1 MTAIIPQ
8 AVMGAIMIF
17 ASLVSPLSLLTL
29 IFAIFGGIILGIEL
43 RSEEVRREIEGK
55 AKR

>member
-8 AVMGAIMIF
+8 AIMGAIMIF

-43 RSEEVRREIEGK
+43 RNEK
-55 AKR
+55 